1 LFSTPVP
8 KPVTLAP
15 LQMTVLPDC
24 THAAS
29 AGPAGT
35 TAVITVDKASGA
47 ARVSHC
53 PALTFA
59 VNSGRA
65 APSIFFISYSQLS
78 RPKQPPPAN

>member
-1 LFSTPVP
+1 
-8 KPVTLAP
+8 
-15 LQMTVLPDC
+15 VLPDC

-35 TAVITVDKASGA
+35 TAAATIDKANGT
-47 ARVSHC
+47 ARVGHR

-59 VNSGRA
+59 VDSGHSTVLVRA
-65 APSIFFISYSQLS
+65 APLIFFIIQSQLS